1 MSGAGHRAIAETVSY
16 NKKNMIQ
23 YLVPVLKFLGI
34 FISALLGA
42 TALIVDFK
50 KDSKITPW
58 GKKALIGIILSFI
71 LTATLQGLEI
81 YQSTKATQIEE
92 LKTQNMLFQI
102 QKTLHPIAPEKIR
115 AEFTVEFPQ
124 HETKNSP
131 FFNSIDSL
139 VSLIKKDSK
148 ISLPKGTEL
157 YHALTF
163 EDEEQ
168 EKEVQVP
175 YSLVVYDN
183 SPLFPKLEND
193 TLVYRSFV
201 HQGLDFEFYKKG
213 NYADLDS
220 LRNPDLRFSMMGGRT
235 SIEFE
240 FHEEIG
246 DLNYEVRKEGILADV
261 DDFKRMNSG
270 TVESLLDLADAVVKV
285 YLVDDDYLS
294 DDKFADYSS
303 KSEIGHL
310 RFDIGNRQFFVS
322 RFIKKGDWYG
332 GDYLFRF
339 PSDILKEDIN
349 FNKIQQLITPKR

>member
-1 MSGAGHRAIAETVSY
+1 
-16 NKKNMIQ
+16 MIL
-23 YLVPVLKFLGI
+23 YLVPILKFLGI

-50 KDSKITPW
+50 KDGKITRW
-58 GKKALIGIILSFI
+58 GRKALLGIILSFV

-81 YQSTKATQIEE
+81 YQSTKAAKIEE

-102 QKTLHPIAPEKIR
+102 QKTLHPIVPEKIS
-115 AEFTVEFPQ
+115 AEFTVDFPQ
-124 HETKNSP
+124 YEIKNSP

-139 VSLIKKDSK
+139 VSLIKMGSK

-157 YHALTF
+157 HYALIF

-168 EKEVQVP
+168 EKEVKVP
-175 YSLVVYDN
+175 YSLAIHDN
-183 SPLFPKLEND
+183 SPLFPKLKND
-193 TLVYRSFV
+193 TLVFRSFV

-213 NYADLDS
+213 NYSDLDS

-246 DLNYEVRKEGILADV
+246 DLNYEVRKERVLADV
-261 DDFKRMNSG
+261 DDFKRSNSG
-270 TVESLLDLADAVVKV
+270 TVESLLDLTDAVAKV

-294 DDKFADYSS
+294 DDNFADYIS
-303 KSEIGHL
+303 KSEIGHI

-322 RFIKKGDWYG
+322 RFIKKGNWYG

-339 PSDILKEDIN
+339 PGDILKEDIS
-349 FNKIQQLITPKR
+349 FDEIQQLTKPKLN